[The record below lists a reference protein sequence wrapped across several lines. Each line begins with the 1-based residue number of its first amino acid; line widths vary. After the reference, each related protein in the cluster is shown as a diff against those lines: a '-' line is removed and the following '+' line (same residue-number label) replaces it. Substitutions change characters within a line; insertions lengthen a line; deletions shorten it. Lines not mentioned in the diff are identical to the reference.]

1 MSGLAHELNA
11 YAWYDSQSTRE
22 GEIMIRLLTID
33 GDRNR
38 AQALAMEC
46 LDQGVAVRMAETLCE
61 GVRYLLNAP
70 VSLVLAEAG
79 MLRLASG
86 EQARLFEAV
95 APGVPVILTVD
106 AGAKVEDL
114 VSLELQ
120 GFRVMT
126 RPFALGDLLAKIELP
141 SKGAPARRDARERV
155 DTACR

>member
-1 MSGLAHELNA
+1 
-11 YAWYDSQSTRE
+11 
-22 GEIMIRLLTID
+22 MIRLLTID

-46 LDQGVAVRMAETLCE
+46 LEDGVAVRMAETLCE
-61 GVRYLLNAP
+61 GVRYLLDAP

-79 MLRLASG
+79 LLRMATS

-114 VSLELQ
+114 VNLELQ

-126 RPFALGDLLAKIELP
+126 RPFALGDLLAKVELP
-141 SKGAPARRDARERV
+141 AMTAPARPDARERV
-155 DTACR
+155 DTVCR